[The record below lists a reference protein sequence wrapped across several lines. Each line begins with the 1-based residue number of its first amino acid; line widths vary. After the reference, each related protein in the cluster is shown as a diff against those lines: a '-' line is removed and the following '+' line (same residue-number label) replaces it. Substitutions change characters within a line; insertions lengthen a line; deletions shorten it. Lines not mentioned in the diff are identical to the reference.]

1 MEWKRSLP
9 IGGIIA
15 IGNEGGDPVVSDG
28 WLQFFAQ
35 LVIWQGQG
43 ADKKNIPAIRI
54 GKLWRFDKNVID
66 R

>member
-35 LVIWQGQG
+35 LVIWQGAASLESG
-43 ADKKNIPAIRI
+43 GDSL
-54 GKLWRFDKNVID
+54 G
-66 R
+66 